1 MSVTN
6 LLFTNVPFALQ
17 SGMSLPSAPVSAPTA
32 GPALRHQ
39 RKISSSTEF
48 KELTKKDA
56 IFQLSLELEKLS
68 LTSHNPTEKESF
80 DSEVSGFKDLYQKF
94 IVGSGPVQW
103 EKIEPLPDNAVVDY
117 SSLKDPNAENIRE
130 MLNKLVVVK
139 LNGGLGK

>member
-1 MSVTN
+1 
-6 LLFTNVPFALQ
+6 
-17 SGMSLPSAPVSAPTA
+17 MSLSSAPVAVQPVAS
-32 GPALRHQ
+32 RHQ

-68 LTSHNPTEKESF
+68 LTSPNPSEKEAF

-103 EKIEPLPDNAVVDY
+103 EKIETLPGDAVVDY
-117 SSLKDPNAENIRE
+117 SSLNDPNPENIRE

-139 LNGGLGK
+139 LNGGLGKSNDNCS